1 MDGRSTRRVFRGV
14 LAAAAL
20 GFAAY
25 QYFTAGFSGSTAL
38 LGIVGVLFA
47 YQAATGAG

>member
-1 MDGRSTRRVFRGV
+1 MDRRSTRRVFRGV

-20 GFAAY
+20 GIVVY
-25 QYFTAGFSGSTAL
+25 QYFTAGFSGSSVL
-38 LGIVGVLFA
+38 FGIVGVVFA